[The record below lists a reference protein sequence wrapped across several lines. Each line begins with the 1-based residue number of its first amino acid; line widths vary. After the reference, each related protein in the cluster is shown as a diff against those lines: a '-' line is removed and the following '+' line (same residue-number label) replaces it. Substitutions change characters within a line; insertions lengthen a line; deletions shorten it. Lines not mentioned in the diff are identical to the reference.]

1 MNRFRDPAACSG
13 ATRTALPSSLRGA
26 DKMQEPGPGT
36 VGSLCPWAPPHAI
49 ITNEPGHTVRGK
61 LMTFVNI
68 YALNELIEMISKLG
82 TPLTA

>member
-1 MNRFRDPAACSG
+1 
-13 ATRTALPSSLRGA
+13 
-26 DKMQEPGPGT
+26 MQEPGPGA
-36 VGSLCPWAPPHAI
+36 VGSLCLWAPPHHAI
-49 ITNEPGHTVRGK
+49 ITNEAGHTVRGK